1 MSASGFSGLAGLHYP
16 LVDPTLALDLQA
28 RLQAMYAGV
37 YHPWRYF
44 GCGPLITNDQSSVSP
59 TSFISMKSSPSTSLK
74 NSPTSPSLLDNFES
88 STTSSIGKPKSGSNN
103 II

>member
-1 MSASGFSGLAGLHYP
+1 MSSSGFPGLAGLHYP

-44 GCGPLITNDQSSVSP
+44 GCGPLLSNDQPPNSP
-59 TSFISMKSSPSTSLK
+59 PAFISMKSSPSTSLK
-74 NSPTSPSLLDNFES
+74 NSPTSPSLLENFES
-88 STTSSIGKPKSGSNN
+88 VPTNAGKPKSASNN

>member
-1 MSASGFSGLAGLHYP
+1 MSSSGFPGLAGLHYP

-44 GCGPLITNDQSSVSP
+44 GCGPLIANDQPPVSP
-59 TSFISMKSSPSTSLK
+59 PAYISMKSSPTTSVK
-74 NSPTSPSLLDNFES
+74 NSPSHLDSFDVAN
-88 STTSSIGKPKSGSNN
+88 TTNTEKPKSASNN